1 MSRIGKKQIALPD
14 GVKVHQEGDA
24 VRVDGP
30 KGVLSASIPKGIQ
43 MIVENKQ
50 ITIQRNTDNRYD
62 RSFHG
67 LTRTL
72 VANMVTGVSAGFE
85 KKLEIAGV
93 GYRAELVENNRLKLI
108 VGYSSPL
115 EYVIPEGISVKI
127 DKQVNLLVTGIDKQ
141 LVGRVAAEIRALRK
155 PEPYKG
161 KGIRYTGETVRRKV
175 GKSIGSK

>member
-1 MSRIGKKQIALPD
+1 MSRIGKRPIVLPK
-14 GVKVHQEGDA
+14 GVTVTQEGDA
-24 VRVDGP
+24 VRVEGP

-43 MIVENKQ
+43 MVVEDQ
-50 ITIQRNTDNRYD
+50 GITVQRQTDNRFD

-72 VANMVTGVSAGFE
+72 VANMVTGVSTGFE
-85 KKLEIAGV
+85 KGLEIAGV
-93 GYRAELVENNRLKLI
+93 GYRAELVGSNRLKLV
-108 VGYSSPL
+108 VGYSSPV
-115 EYVIPEGISVKI
+115 EYEIPEGVSIKV
-127 DKQVNLLVTGIDKQ
+127 DKQVNLLVSGIDKQ

-161 KGIRYTGETVRRKV
+161 KGIRYAGEKVRRKV